1 MPAAWNGGASLTF
14 QLSVDGV
21 NFHDLFETDPN
32 TFATFE
38 AEAPRPVPGAVIT
51 LPPNLGTGVSFVRVR
66 SGTRSLPVIQTADRS
81 FQFVCEIPGTV
92 AAAA

>member
-1 MPAAWNGGASLTF
+1 MPDAWSGGASLSF

-21 NFHDLFETDPN
+21 NFDLFHTDPN

-38 AEAPRPVPGAVIT
+38 VEVPRPVPGAVIT
-51 LPPNLGTGVSFVRVR
+51 MPPNLGRAVSFVRVR
-66 SGTRSLPVIQTADRS
+66 SGTRSLPVTQTADRS
-81 FQFVCEIPGTV
+81 FQFICEIPSTV